1 MDKVI
6 IKIKKETKYSIC
18 SCGLSD
24 KLPFCDNNHREYNKE
39 NDSSYKSIKII
50 PSKDISIKLGSSRWP
65 KNENE

>member
-50 PSKDISIKLGSSRWP
+50 SEKDTNIKIKCSNWL
-65 KNENE
+65 KNE